1 MNKYVLSFLIIS
13 AFQLCSEEIVFSCR
27 STSSCFFSIDNKP
40 FKKCYSGSNYVEL
53 LTINKD
59 KKVLSFG
66 DEEVYGE
73 RAIKFQP
80 YVVQNN
86 EWLVFEKNS
95 KEKETSQF
103 LKFSQFTGELNWS
116 YGDSNPWEK
125 NKSRVFNDYMCK
137 RYNSL
142 LD

>member
-13 AFQLCSEEIVFSCR
+13 AFHLCSEEIVFSCR
-27 STSSCFFSIDNKP
+27 STSSCFISMDNKN
-40 FKKCYSGSNYVEL
+40 FKECYVGSNYVEL

-66 DEEVYGE
+66 DEESYKE
-73 RAIKFQP
+73 IAIKFQP

-95 KEKETSQF
+95 KEKEKSQF

-125 NKSRVFNDYMCK
+125 NKSRVTEDYMCK

>member
-27 STSSCFFSIDNKP
+27 ATSTCSFSIDNKNY
-40 FKKCYSGSNYVEL
+40 KECYGVTNSVEI

-103 LKFSQFTGELNWS
+103 LKFSQFTGELSLS
-116 YGDSNPWEK
+116 YGDSKPWEK
-125 NKSRVFNDYMCK
+125 NKIRATYDFMCK
-137 RYNSL
+137 KYNSL